1 MKGKKIL
8 ILSLLLILTLLLV
21 FLFLVDRGEVKVIK
35 TKEFVFGEFSSKDI
49 SFLSIYFRDYYDRK
63 KEYRYLL
70 FKSNDIWLVS
80 FSNIVDRVDQKLGN
94 FVANILGDI
103 ENLGTINSN
112 EVEDYLITFGFN
124 KPNAEILFDIRGKT
138 NKIIVGNLAPTKD
151 YYYVLVNDNY
161 EKIHLVYAYKID
173 NILKYPEEIRDR
185 NVLTSEWTNVIGI
198 EYKPISSKSKF
209 VFTNKNHIWF
219 SIDPFEKELDSIFI
233 ENEFLKNL
241 RSISIEF
248 FIDKDNKLYKS
259 LITKTNNPISYI
271 KLFNQKELEIIVLTH
286 ISTNF
291 YCYDPNRDQI
301 FALDYESTKTLF
313 DSNYERF
320 VKITN

>member
-8 ILSLLLILTLLLV
+8 LLSLLALFILLLILFLLI
-21 FLFLVDRGEVKVIK
+21 DKGKVKVLK
-35 TKEFVFGEFSSKDI
+35 TKEFLFGEFSSKDI
-49 SFLSIYFRDYYDRK
+49 SFLSIYFRDYYDRT
-63 KEYRYLL
+63 KEYKYIL
-70 FKSNDIWLVS
+70 FKSNEIWLVS

-103 ENLGTINSN
+103 EKLGTIHSN
-112 EVEDYLITFGFN
+112 DVDEPYIAFGFN

-138 NKIIVGNLAPTKD
+138 NRIIVGNLVPTKD
-151 YYYVLVNDNY
+151 YYYTSVNDNY
-161 EKIHLVYAYKID
+161 ENIYLVYAYKID

-185 NVLTSEWTNVIGI
+185 NIFTPEWTNVIGI
-198 EYKPISSKSKF
+198 EYKPISLKSNF
-209 VFTNKNHIWF
+209 VFTNKNHTWF
-219 SIDPFEKELDSIFI
+219 SILPVEKELDTLFV

-248 FIDKDNKLYKS
+248 FVDKNHKLYKH
-259 LITKTNNPISYI
+259 LIIKTNTPISYI
-271 KLFNQKELEIIVLTH
+271 KLFNQKEFILLVLTN
-286 ISTNF
+286 IKTNF
-291 YCYDPNRDQI
+291 YCYDQQRNQI
-301 FALDYESTKTLF
+301 FAIDYESTKILF